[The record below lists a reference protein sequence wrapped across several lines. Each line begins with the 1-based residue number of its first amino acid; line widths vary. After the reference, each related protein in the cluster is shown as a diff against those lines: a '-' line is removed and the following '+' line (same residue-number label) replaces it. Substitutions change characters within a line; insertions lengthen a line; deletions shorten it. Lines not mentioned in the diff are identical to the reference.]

1 MSDNETENAP
11 EHNSVTNDHRNGTPT
26 LSSSSQGEVLYFCI
40 CSADFPDHTCRE
52 KLDQTLVRLVSLA
65 PGAPTPIP
73 DVPRTSNSEMNMHH
87 MCVNWR
93 TPVGDTIVPQRLV
106 FRMELSIPLTTKPA
120 PPPYK
125 ETLPNRMTPYPG

>member
-73 DVPRTSNSEMNMHH
+73 DVPRTSNSEMNMHQ
-87 MCVNWR
+87 MCVNWSHSSGKHHCA
-93 TPVGDTIVPQRLV
+93 TTTG
-106 FRMELSIPLTTKPA
+106 IPDGTEYSTDYQTA
-120 PPPYK
+120 PPYK